1 MSMKVNVSE
10 LIDRS
15 PVRGFQWL
23 VVLLCGLVA
32 LMDGFDIQTMAFVTP
47 RLTAE
52 WDLPRS
58 AFGPVLSS
66 SFAGIMAGTMVLGLV
81 GDRFGR
87 RRTLIWSF
95 LFVGLASLAT
105 AWATSV
111 EQLMLLR
118 FLTGAGIGGCLP
130 NATALTAEYVPSRR
144 VGFFVTLMY
153 SAVPL
158 GGVLGGFVAGDL
170 IARFGWGAVFVAG
183 GVLPLAIAAVLWA
196 WLPESPRFLAV
207 RPGAEAQLGRI
218 FQRIDPSYRRH
229 ADDAFVVASGG
240 SKGSLAGLFAEGRA
254 PLTTVIWI
262 VFFFGL
268 FGMYLLTSWL
278 PTVFTDAGWPMAQ
291 AIRAVSVFQLGGV
304 VGGLLAG
311 RLVDRYGP
319 YPVLGLLFV
328 FAAGTTLAVGV
339 VAAPPQQTLVLV
351 ALAGFGVVGAQLG
364 MTALAA
370 SAYPTAARSTGVGWA
385 LGVGRFG
392 AVVSPTLGG
401 YAISAG
407 WSQPTLFLCAAVPS
421 LVCAIAVLVL
431 ALLERAGRPA
441 VAVGR

>member
-1 MSMKVNVSE
+1 MKVNVSE
-10 LIDRS
+10 LIDRA

-23 VVLLCGLVA
+23 VVALCGLVA

-47 RLTAE
+47 SLAAE
-52 WDLPRS
+52 WNLPKS
-58 AFGPVLSS
+58 AFGPVLSA
-66 SFAGIMAGTMVLGLV
+66 SFAGIMVGTMALGLL

-95 LFVGLASLAT
+95 LFVGFASIAT
-105 AWATSV
+105 AWASSP
-111 EQLMLLR
+111 EELMLLR

-130 NATALTAEYVPSRR
+130 NATALTAEYVPARR
-144 VGFFVTLMY
+144 VGLFVTLMY

-158 GGVLGGFVAGDL
+158 GGVLGGFVAGDV

-183 GVLPLAIAAVLWA
+183 GVLPLAIGAALWA

-207 RPGAEAQLGRI
+207 RPGAEVALGRI
-218 FQRIDPSYRRH
+218 LERIDPGYRHRLNH
-229 ADDAFVVASGG
+229 SFVVDGG
-240 SKGSLAGLFAEGRA
+240 AAKGSLAGLFADGRA
-254 PLTTVIWI
+254 ALTAVIWI

-278 PTVFTDAGWPMAQ
+278 PTVFTEAGWPMAK
-291 AIRAVSVFQLGGV
+291 AIRTVSLFQMGGV
-304 VGGLLAG
+304 VGGLIAG

-319 YPVLGLLFV
+319 YAVLGPLFAL
-328 FAAGTTLAVGV
+328 AAVATFAVGAV
-339 VAAPPQQTLVLV
+339 TGPALQTLTLV
-351 ALAGFGVVGAQLG
+351 AVAGFGVVGAQLG

-370 SAYPTAARSTGVGWA
+370 SVYPTNVRSTGVGWA

-401 YAISAG
+401 YAITAG
-407 WSQPTLFLCAAVPS
+407 WSQPALFLCAAIPS
-421 LVCAIAVLVL
+421 AICCAAVL
-431 ALLERAGRPA
+431 ALWAYEARRPA
-441 VAVGR
+441 QAAA